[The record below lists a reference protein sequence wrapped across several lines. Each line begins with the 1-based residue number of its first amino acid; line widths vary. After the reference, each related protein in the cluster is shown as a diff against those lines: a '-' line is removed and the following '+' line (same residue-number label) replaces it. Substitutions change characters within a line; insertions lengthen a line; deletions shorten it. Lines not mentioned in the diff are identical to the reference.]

1 MQAIHDPDAVPG
13 VWRADR
19 WASLPQTVISS
30 GHPDLDPELPGRGWP
45 VGQLTEVLQAQPGLH
60 EWRLLLP
67 ALCTVAARG
76 ALALVAPPHMPH
88 LPALSVAGLPVQ
100 QVLRVDA
107 QTPAERL
114 WATEQVLQCRELGA
128 VLAWLP
134 QVRSEQLRRL
144 QLACAGRAAL
154 AFVLRPE
161 PARHESSPAPLR
173 LVVRSEGEG
182 LQIDLFKRRGPQ
194 RAAPLLLRA
203 SLPVQ
208 AALRRRRTNRPVPTS
223 VPTSVPVPVPV
234 STEVSHVVDRLAS
247 PVVHQRAGS
256 DVLAA

>member
-1 MQAIHDPDAVPG
+1 MHSVSDPDSVPG

-19 WASLPQTVISS
+19 WASLLPAVVPC
-30 GHPDLDPELPGRGWP
+30 GHAELEPELPGYGWP

-67 ALCTVAARG
+67 ALCMATARG
-76 ALALVAPPHMPH
+76 ALALVAPPHVPH
-88 LPALSVAGLPVQ
+88 LPALAVAGLPPQ
-100 QVLRVDA
+100 RVLRVEA

-114 WATEQVLQCRELGA
+114 WATEQLLQCRELGA

-144 QLACAGRAAL
+144 QLACAGHAAL

-182 LQIDLFKRRGPQ
+182 LQVDLFKRRGPQ
-194 RAAPLLLRA
+194 REDPLLLRA
-203 SLPVQ
+203 PLPVQ
-208 AALRRRRTNRPVPTS
+208 AALRRRKASGVSRAPQPVPA
-223 VPTSVPVPVPV
+223 P
-234 STEVSHVVDRLAS
+234 TEVLHVVDRTAARS
-247 PVVHQRAGS
+247 VHPYAGS
-256 DVLAA
+256 DAVAA